1 MNLFVMIEEDAY
13 LKRRTLPDRKSG
25 EYIRQTS
32 ENVQRERNDYGSII
46 TPFSGLQDRFEVI
59 YIIRIEKVGRVI
71 HFRNGLE
78 KVNADDKGGIMAERE
93 QQAAFLKEIQTRFD
107 RKVKENEI
115 SLLEYWKE
123 HVDRVAVLKPEGIA
137 ALQMQVRKISEM
149 MANRIRTLKRE
160 Q

>member
-1 MNLFVMIEEDAY
+1 
-13 LKRRTLPDRKSG
+13 
-25 EYIRQTS
+25 
-32 ENVQRERNDYGSII
+32 
-46 TPFSGLQDRFEVI
+46 
-59 YIIRIEKVGRVI
+59 
-71 HFRNGLE
+71 
-78 KVNADDKGGIMAERE
+78 MAERE
-93 QQAAFLKEIQTRFD
+93 QQAAFLKEIQARFD

-123 HVDRVAVLKPEGIA
+123 HVDRVAALKPEGIA